1 MTLVKL
7 VPNGTSVK
15 QGDLLAEFDRTQQA
29 EAAREA
35 QAKFEDLSHQV
46 RQKQAQNANEVEKR
60 SAELKEAEADLGKAE
75 IQLSKGPVLSAIDR
89 QKNEVRAAS
98 ARERVDSLKRI
109 DASRQHAE
117 AAQLRVLELQTERQK
132 VALQRAELNA
142 EKLVVKAPIAG
153 MVALETLWRSG
164 SMGFAQEGD
173 QLWTG
178 QSLLKIFD
186 PGRMEVRTLVG
197 EPDGAVLQPGA
208 VALVHLDAYPDAAFH
223 GRFHSASP
231 VATTALGSP
240 IKQFVARFRLDE
252 IDPRLLPDLS
262 AAVIIKRGVEK

>member
-1 MTLVKL
+1 
-7 VPNGTSVK
+7 VK
-15 QGDLLAEFDRTQQA
+15 QGDLLAAFDRTQQA

-35 QAKFEDLSHQV
+35 QAKFEDRSHQV
-46 RQKQAQNANEVEKR
+46 REKQAKNANEVEKR
-60 SAELKEAEADLGKAE
+60 SAELKQAEADLGKAE

-98 ARERVDSLKRI
+98 ARARVESLNKI
-109 DASRQHAE
+109 DASRRQAE

-142 EKLVVKAPIAG
+142 EKLLVKAPIAG

-186 PGRMEVRTLVG
+186 PGQMEVRTMVG

-240 IKQFVARFRLDE
+240 IKQFVARFRLEE

-262 AAVIIKRGVEK
+262 AAVIIRRGVEK